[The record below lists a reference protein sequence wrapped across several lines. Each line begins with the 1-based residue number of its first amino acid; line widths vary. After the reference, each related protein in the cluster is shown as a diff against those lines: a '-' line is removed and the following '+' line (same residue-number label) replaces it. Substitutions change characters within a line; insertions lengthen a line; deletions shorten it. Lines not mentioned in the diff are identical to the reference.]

1 MTEAPNT
8 ATVDSADADAA
19 SSPDAAETA
28 AAVDTAEAAVDTA
41 DAAGAA
47 VREHAAWR
55 AARTRKL
62 REPHG
67 WLSPTAL
74 LWPTATPRRL
84 PGVPGEWW
92 VADGKLY
99 TRPAAGDTARLVGEQ
114 VEQGGL
120 TSIGVGEGGSRI
132 LATFLPEGR
141 DEADDE
147 HEVAVEVVLRTGR
160 YGVRL
165 RDPQAATRT
174 GFDGVPAFDHDP
186 AWALDVPVRWYDEPE
201 RVTVGAARPRLV
213 HHVEVVGAVEIEHDH
228 VLFLTGTYA
237 KPTLLFTDETD
248 GTAPWRIL
256 RPTAPDPDTAPAASD
271 TLRLDLNRAENL
283 PYAFTDFGT
292 CPAPLAGNH
301 LPFAVQAGERAP
313 R

>member
-8 ATVDSADADAA
+8 ATLAADAA
-19 SSPDAAETA
+19 ADTGDAAH
-28 AAVDTAEAAVDTA
+28 TA
-41 DAAGAA
+41 DAA

-55 AARTRKL
+55 AARARKL

-74 LWPTATPRRL
+74 LWPTSTPRRL

-92 VADGKLY
+92 VSDGKLF
-99 TRPAAGDTARLVGEQ
+99 TRPAPGDTSALVGER
-114 VEQGGL
+114 VELGGP
-120 TSIGVGEGGSRI
+120 TSIGVGEGHSRI
-132 LATFLPEGR
+132 LGRFLPEGR
-141 DEADDE
+141 DQAVEAADE
-147 HEVAVEVVLRTGR
+147 QEVAVEVVLRTGR
-160 YGVRL
+160 YGLRL

-174 GFDGVPAFDHDP
+174 GFTGVPAFEHDP
-186 AWALDVPVRWYDEPE
+186 QWVLDVPVRWYDEPWPG
-201 RVTVGAARPRLV
+201 TVGAAQPRLV
-213 HHVEVVGAVEIEHDH
+213 HHVVVIGEVEIDHDQ
-228 VLFLTGTYA
+228 VLHLTGTLA
-237 KPTLLFTDETD
+237 DPTLLFTDEAD
-248 GTAPWRIL
+248 AIAPWRVV
-256 RPTAPDPDTAPAASD
+256 RPAVRGGTPATSD

-301 LPFAVQAGERAP
+301 LPFAVRAGEKAP